1 MNPNAWAG
9 SHIDDVTSRA
19 SYAGTRVNA
28 MTPYIFERK
37 WELDSLCSVL
47 SLSASYY
54 EQTQDVTPYE
64 DKQWVNAVRAILK
77 TMKAQQRA
85 TDEEYAS
92 PAYMFQ
98 RTTMFPT
105 DSLEGKGMGVPAA
118 RTGMIKS
125 AFRPSDDA
133 TKLPFNIPQVQS
145 LAPKMSLV

>member
-1 MNPNAWAG
+1 MNPNAWPG
-9 SHIDDVTSRA
+9 SHVDDITTRP

-54 EQTQDVTPYE
+54 QLTHDVTPYE
-64 DKQWVNAVRAILK
+64 DNQWVDAVRAILK
-77 TMKAQQRA
+77 TMKAQQRG
-85 TDEEYAS
+85 TDEEDAS

-105 DSLEGKGMGVPAA
+105 DTLENKGTGVPAA

-133 TKLPFNIPQVQS
+133 TKLPFNIPQVS
-145 LAPKMSLV
+145 SRD